1 MKNPWII
8 PAAALLV
15 GAAGGFISG
24 KVSSPSEGKATAT
37 EESSQRTRASS
48 RSGLS
53 SDDEAAKRTGQRVQ
67 SALEAMN
74 TPGHSA
80 RVKALI
86 DYYSGLS
93 PEQLAEE
100 AKKLENLPMAERMM
114 SSFLLFGRW
123 AEVDPMAAMSH
134 ASTMGMAGGFVR
146 PTILQSWA
154 SVDPENA
161 AKYYSENP
169 REFAMMGGFGGRGG
183 QGGASLIAAE
193 WAKQDPQGALD
204 WASSLKGEDKS
215 NAMTS
220 VVREVAMTDP
230 KKAAELAGS
239 IDPADRGDAYR
250 SIAQRW
256 GASNFS
262 EAEAWVRSLP
272 TDQQGA
278 AMASAIAGLSQDNP
292 QLASTKVNAMTAGED
307 KDRAVRNLVENWSKT
322 NPKEAAA
329 YLLTQENAADQ
340 GGAIR
345 DVVSNWT
352 HQDNAGALTF
362 INAQPAGELRDTAIN
377 AYVMSDRSSEPSALM
392 SVAETIQD
400 EGDRS
405 RTMGMAAMRWMREDE
420 AAAKEYIQASNSIPA
435 NMKERLLSNN
445 RGFGGPGGPDGRRG
459 NR

>member
-1 MKNPWII
+1 
-8 PAAALLV
+8 
-15 GAAGGFISG
+15 
-24 KVSSPSEGKATAT
+24 
-37 EESSQRTRASS
+37 
-48 RSGLS
+48 
-53 SDDEAAKRTGQRVQ
+53 
-67 SALEAMN
+67 MN
-74 TPGHSA
+74 AFTP
-80 RVKALI
+80 
-86 DYYSGLS
+86 
-93 PEQLAEE
+93 
-100 AKKLENLPMAERMM
+100 
-114 SSFLLFGRW
+114 
-123 AEVDPMAAMSH
+123 
-134 ASTMGMAGGFVR
+134 
-146 PTILQSWA
+146 
-154 SVDPENA
+154 
-161 AKYYSENP
+161 
-169 REFAMMGGFGGRGG
+169 
-183 QGGASLIAAE
+183 
-193 WAKQDPQGALD
+193 
-204 WASSLKGEDKS
+204 
-215 NAMTS
+215 
-220 VVREVAMTDP
+220 VVRKVPMTDP

-345 DVVSNWT
+345 DVVPNWT